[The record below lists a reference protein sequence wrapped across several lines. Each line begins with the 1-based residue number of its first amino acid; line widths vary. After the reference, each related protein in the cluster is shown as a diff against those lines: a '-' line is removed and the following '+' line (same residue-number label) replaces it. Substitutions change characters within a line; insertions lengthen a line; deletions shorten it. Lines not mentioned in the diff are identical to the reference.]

1 MTFPTVEEI
10 EDEDDIQQRK
20 NIPPKNSQHILE
32 LSEEDNNPSTS
43 KKPRGQH
50 SQVSPIVDDVE
61 DDEDTNP
68 TRAKKSRERLKGKS
82 T

>member
-1 MTFPTVEEI
+1 MTRPTVEEI

-32 LSEEDNNPSTS
+32 LSEKDNNPSTS

-50 SQVSPIVDDVE
+50 SQVFPIVDNVE
-61 DDEDTNP
+61 DDEDTYL
-68 TRAKKSRERLKGKS
+68 THTEKS
-82 T
+82 